1 MGKLI
6 RTNFDRREQRRDR
19 RCMLPAITVTIAEK
33 QYAVVDWSLGGFQPE
48 GELDVQNGQQVTGTV
63 TIAGHEQSYEFTA
76 EAVCR
81 DGRSE
86 GLGFRFVDRS
96 QSLINALDRAFV
108 ARLMGRRA

>member
-19 RCMLPAITVTIAEK
+19 RCALPAITVTIGKK

-48 GELDVQNGQQVTGTV
+48 GLDVQIGQHVTGAV
-63 TIAGHEQSYEFTA
+63 TIAGHDQSYEFTA
-76 EAVCR
+76 EAVHR
-81 DGRSE
+81 DGRKE